1 MALDTPV
8 YCTREDVKQALDLK
22 ETARSDGAVDRA
34 IQAATTSVEGLCHRV
49 FYPVVATRYFDWPD
63 QYARPWRLWLDDSE
77 LISATALSS
86 GGVDIPAG
94 RFNLEPN
101 RNGPPYNRI
110 EIKLDTDSAFG
121 GGSTPQR
128 DIAITG
134 LWAGCRNDEAPAG
147 STAAGASA
155 SATALDVTNS
165 AAIGVGHILRIGTE
179 RLLVSDRSMLD
190 TGQALQANLEARQND
205 QALTVTDGTAFTVG
219 EVLLLGAERMRIDDI
234 AGNTLVVRRAWDGS
248 TLAAHAAMAGIYASR
263 RLTVIRGALG
273 TTAATIAPGAAI
285 QRWQAP
291 APVRSLSIA
300 EALVDLLQEAS
311 GYARTTGVG
320 SGARQVGGGQI
331 AKTQYG
337 TSIEDLRDKTYTS
350 HGRKARIRGV

>member
-22 ETARSDGAVDRA
+22 ETARSNGAVDRA
-34 IQAATTSVEGLCHRV
+34 IQAASASVEGLCHRV
-49 FYPVVATRYFDWPD
+49 FYPQVATRYFDWPD

-77 LISATALSS
+77 LISVTALSS
-86 GGVDIPAG
+86 GGVAIPADC
-94 RFNLEPN
+94 FNLEPN
-101 RNGPPYNRI
+101 RNGPPFNRV
-110 EIKLDTDSAFG
+110 EIQLDTDSAFG

-128 DIAITG
+128 DITITG
-134 LWAGCRNDEAPAG
+134 LFGYSDTAAPAG
-147 STAAGASA
+147 TAAAGAA
-155 SATALDVTNS
+155 AGATTLDVTDS
-165 AAIGVGHILRIGTE
+165 AAIGVGQILRIGTE
-179 RLLVSDRSMLD
+179 RLLVSDRAMLA
-190 TGQALQANLEARQND
+190 TGQTLQANLDVRQND
-205 QALTVTDGTAFTVG
+205 QALHAVDGAAFTVG
-219 EVLLLGAERMRIDDI
+219 EVLLLDAERMRIDDI
-234 AGNTLVVRRAWDGS
+234 AGNTLVVRRAWDGT
-248 TLAAHAAMAGIYASR
+248 TLAAHTATIAIYAGR

-273 TTAATIAPGAAI
+273 TTAATIAPGAAV

-291 APVRSLSIA
+291 APVRSLCIA